1 MEPWNPSLTINNMLN
16 PFNPDMFRKIFD
28 SYFWKWSTIAAVLY
42 VAIFGTYTAVA
53 CGVLTSE
60 STFAPFLSEFIASL
74 EYSEWIGEIPIG
86 GKEIGFLTFGAV
98 SVGIVSIGA
107 FSVGIVSIG
116 AFSVGIFAFGGYSF
130 GIFAI
135 GGGTSLWQR
144 GIQKAAKTKGKFN
157 IGKAFGVIA
166 VSPEAY
172 GVYTLSYAGRGAYT
186 FSPSHQDADA
196 VAFFTRWLPK
206 FKNAFHS
213 ST

>member
-1 MEPWNPSLTINNMLN
+1 MSVGTRPLRFNNMLN
-16 PFNPDMFRKIFD
+16 PFKPDMFRKVFD
-28 SYFWKWSTIAAVLY
+28 SYFWKWSAVAAVLY
-42 VAIFGTYTAVA
+42 IIIFGTYAAVE
-53 CGVLTSE
+53 CGLLTSE
-60 STFAPFLSEFIASL
+60 YTFAPFLSEFIASL
-74 EYSEWIGEIPIG
+74 EYSEWIGGIPIG

-107 FSVGIVSIG
+107 FSVGVVSIG

-144 GIQKAAKTKGKFN
+144 GIREAAKTKGRFN

-172 GVYTLSYAGRGAYT
+172 GVYTLSYSGRGAYT
-186 FSPSHQDADA
+186 FSPSRQDAEA
-196 VAFFTRWLPK
+196 VALFTQWLPK
-206 FKNAFHS
+206 FKQVFHS